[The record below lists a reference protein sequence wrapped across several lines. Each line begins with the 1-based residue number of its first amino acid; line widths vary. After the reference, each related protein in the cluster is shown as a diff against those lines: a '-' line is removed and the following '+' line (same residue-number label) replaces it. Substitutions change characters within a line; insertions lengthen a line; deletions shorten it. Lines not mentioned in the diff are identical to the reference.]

1 MTASLRDYLATI
13 EALGQLAV
21 VTERVDPE
29 FDLAA
34 ALSLTEAGPALR
46 FDSVTGSACPVVGN
60 VVNSRERIAL
70 ALGVDLDEISDAV
83 LDSIARPMPTRLVTD
98 GACQEVVEDVDFRTL
113 PIPRFFERETG
124 KYITAGVI
132 IATDVLTGERNMSF
146 ARFKMLGDTHAM
158 LGVSPNHHLGKMARR
173 AADAGMTL
181 PIAVAIGT
189 HPAIM
194 LAACLYLG
202 FGDDEL
208 ECAGRLLNA
217 PVDVVEATTSAN
229 LVPADAEIILEGVVD
244 PAAFVEEGLVS
255 EFHGHYHDYGR
266 GLVVEFSRLT
276 RRRDALFQVIVPG
289 LHQEHLLLGA
299 VAIAAGLRVQLQR
312 VAPEVVDVAVPDTGA
327 GRTTAVIAVNALT
340 PERARQLMMACMS
353 SVSLIK
359 QVTIV
364 DAGIDPWNTDAVEWA
379 RVFHARPERDFLV
392 IPEARTDRSD
402 PLSRELTLG
411 KLGID
416 ATAKPGERVEG
427 WGFAQVPQDSLRRAS
442 ELLARSGIETDR
454 SRLVEGIRYSGT
466 FPDSGDAS

>member
-1 MTASLRDYLATI
+1 
-13 EALGQLAV
+13 
-21 VTERVDPE
+21 
-29 FDLAA
+29 
-34 ALSLTEAGPALR
+34 
-46 FDSVTGSACPVVGN
+46 
-60 VVNSRERIAL
+60 
-70 ALGVDLDEISDAV
+70 
-83 LDSIARPMPTRLVTD
+83 MPTRLLAS

-124 KYITAGVI
+124 DYITAGVI
-132 IATDVLTGERNMSF
+132 IATDVLTGERNLSF
-146 ARFKMLGDTHAM
+146 ARFKVLDDTRAM

-173 AADAGMTL
+173 AEAAGMTL

-217 PVDVVEATTSAN
+217 PIDVVEATTSAN
-229 LVPADAEIILEGVVD
+229 LVPADAEIILEGVVR
-244 PAAFVEEGLVS
+244 PAESVEEGLVS

-266 GLVVEFSRLT
+266 GLIVDFSRLT
-276 RRRDALFQVIVPG
+276 RRRDALFQTIVPG

-299 VAIAAGLRVQLQR
+299 VAIAAGLRAQLQR
-312 VAPEVVDVAVPDTGA
+312 IAPEVVDVAVPDTGA

-340 PERARQLMMACMS
+340 PGRARQLMMACMS
-353 SVSLIK
+353 SVALIK

-364 DAGIDPWNTDAVEWA
+364 DASIDPWNTDAVEWA
-379 RVFHARPERDFLV
+379 RVFHARPERDFLI
-392 IPEARTDRSD
+392 IPDARTDRSD

-416 ATAKPGERVEG
+416 ATAKTGERAEG
-427 WGFAQVPQDSLRRAS
+427 WGFAQVPGDSLRRAE
-442 ELLARSGIETDR
+442 ELLARSGIDVDR
-454 SRLVEGIRYSGT
+454 SRLLEGIRYSGGV
-466 FPDSGDAS
+466 PDPEETP